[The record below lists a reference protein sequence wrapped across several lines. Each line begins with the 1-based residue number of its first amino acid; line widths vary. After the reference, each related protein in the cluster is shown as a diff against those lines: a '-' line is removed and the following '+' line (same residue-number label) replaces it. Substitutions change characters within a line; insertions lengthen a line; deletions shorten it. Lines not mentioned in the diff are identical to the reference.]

1 MKIIKTAILALTIS
15 NIAQAQSLNATI
27 ALHSIDCRSST
38 FETQRNQVADMVLI
52 ELERSSQYEVM
63 DKYELEYKI
72 KNDSTNQYRNCYSTS
87 CLSLL
92 GEQLGVSQLL
102 TGNIKNMG
110 GQIIITLKIWD
121 IREKKFAKVEVS
133 EFLDINTE
141 LRKMLQISMNNLLG
155 IKNDTLIVSKL
166 TKPNDFAN
174 ELNNPY
180 QLRLRSDGPRM
191 GFAAFAG
198 EKGNRLKAKP
208 ADGGYNLTPVMF
220 QFGYQFE
227 KQYLNS
233 GNFQALFEFVP
244 MITGLD
250 QGKAF
255 VSLVIMNGLR
265 NNKNGWEIAFG
276 PSLTVAKFAYG
287 YYDAAGNW
295 TLGDNFGMV
304 SSNNIIRRLDSRGTP
319 QFTSSFVIAAGRTFK
334 SGKLNI
340 PLNAYIVPS
349 RHSVQFGLS
358 FGFNSRDRY
367 EPNKK

>member
-1 MKIIKTAILALTIS
+1 MKIIKTAIFALVLS
-15 NIAQAQSLNATI
+15 NVAFAQKTSI
-27 ALHSIDCRSST
+27 ALHSIDCRSSV
-38 FETQRNQVADMVLI
+38 FENQKSQIVDMTLI
-52 ELERSSQYEVM
+52 ELERSGQYEVM

-72 KNDSTNQYRNCYSTS
+72 KSDSLNRYDDCYSTT
-87 CLSLL
+87 CLSKLGSLL
-92 GEQLGVSQLL
+92 GVNQLL

-110 GQIIITLKIWD
+110 GQLVITLKIWD
-121 IREKKFAKVEVS
+121 VREKRFAKVEVS
-133 EFLDINTE
+133 EFLDINAE
-141 LRKMLQISMNNLLG
+141 IRKMVQISMNNLLG
-155 IKNDTLIVSKL
+155 IKNDTQIVSKL

-191 GFAAFAG
+191 GFTAFMGETAA
-198 EKGNRLKAKP
+198 RLKDKP
-208 ADGGYNLTPVMF
+208 SNGGYDLTPVMF

-255 VSLVIMNGLR
+255 GSFVLMNGLR
-265 NNKNGWEIAFG
+265 NNKNGWELAFG
-276 PSLTVAKFAYG
+276 PSIRVARFSTG
-287 YYDAAGNW
+287 YYD
-295 TLGDNFGMV
+295 
-304 SSNNIIRRLDSRGTP
+304 SNNQWHRSNEKVGSYELVKRIDSRGEA
-319 QFTSSFVIAAGRTFK
+319 QFTSSFVIAGGRTFK

-340 PLNAYIVPS
+340 PVNAFLVPGRKS
-349 RHSVQFGLS
+349 LQFGIS

-367 EPNKK
+367 EPSGR